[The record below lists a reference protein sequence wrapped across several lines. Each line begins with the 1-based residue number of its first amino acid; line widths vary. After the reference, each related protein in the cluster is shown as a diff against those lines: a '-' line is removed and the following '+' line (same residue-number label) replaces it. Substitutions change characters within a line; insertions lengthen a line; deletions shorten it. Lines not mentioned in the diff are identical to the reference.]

1 MSQIPVDVLTNE
13 TQDEQE
19 LCRILVK
26 AEVGRL
32 RIQNGADQVTFG
44 CEKP

>member
-1 MSQIPVDVLTNE
+1 MNQVSANALTNG
-13 TQDEQE
+13 TQNEQE
-19 LCRILVK
+19 LGSILVE

-32 RIQNGADQVTFG
+32 RIQNGAHEVTLG